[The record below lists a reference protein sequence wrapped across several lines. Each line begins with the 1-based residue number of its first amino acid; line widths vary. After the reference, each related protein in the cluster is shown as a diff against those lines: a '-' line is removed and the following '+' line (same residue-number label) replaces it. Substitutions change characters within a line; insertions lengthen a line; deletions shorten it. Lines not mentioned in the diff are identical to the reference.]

1 MRGQPGNR
9 EMRTRRWRFASGRGD
24 FLPIIIGGVMMFE
37 SLPAF
42 LLLLFSP
49 GDNPGVFLIPLL
61 IVLGAGTV
69 FGIGFVIVGIRVC
82 ATPGSLAYRIAH
94 GRFFSP

>member
-1 MRGQPGNR
+1 MRA
-9 EMRTRRWRFASGRGD
+9 RRWRLASGRGD
-24 FLPIIIGGVMMFE
+24 FLPIVVGGVMVFV

-42 LLLLFSP
+42 FLLLLAP
-49 GDNPGVFLIPLL
+49 ENNPGIFRLPLL
-61 IVLGAGTV
+61 VILGAGAV